1 MNRIML
7 RLAMGAATGAYNM
20 YRNSDSKQ
28 QRKTYDALLGALK
41 DGKLGD
47 LAEELGIDDLEEL
60 HGAAR
65 ANAGDLTRDAHDRLD
80 RRRAAFAAAAPD
92 RKARREA
99 LKHAAKQQEKDNR
112 GGGVGKFIGISLGI
126 AGAAAAAWAA
136 WEFWL
141 SDMVNG
147 GSGKQA
153 TKTTRPAPT
162 RTETDEK
169 GNSTLVYSTTT
180 ETAGTASGARATN
193 DPDNDMRP
201 KADMHGSAGP
211 LGEEPAERDE
221 ELLTSIDE
229 QLTTLDTLED
239 SQREVT
245 EPRHAKSDVKSD
257 VLRDTGSGNRSDKT
271 SDADTTIGA
280 SGRHELRKDNDAK
293 R

>member
-7 RLAMGAATGAYNM
+7 RLATGAATGAYNR
-20 YRNSDSKQ
+20 YRNSDAKQ

-41 DGKLGD
+41 DGNLND
-47 LAEELGIDDLEEL
+47 LADDLGIDDLEEL

-99 LKHAAKQQEKDNR
+99 LKHAAKQQEKDNS
-112 GGGVGKFIGISLGI
+112 GGGVGKAIGITLGVI
-126 AGAAAAAWAA
+126 GTAVGAWAA
-136 WEFWL
+136 WEYWL
-141 SDMVNG
+141 SDKVNG
-147 GSGKQA
+147 GSDKQA
-153 TKTTRPAPT
+153 AKTTRPAPT
-162 RTETDEK
+162 RTETDAK

-180 ETAGTASGARATN
+180 ETAGASGARVSN
-193 DPDNDMRP
+193 DPDNEMRP
-201 KADMHGSAGP
+201 KADMRGSAGP

-245 EPRHAKSDVKSD
+245 EPRHAKSDV
-257 VLRDTGSGNRSDKT
+257 LGDTGSGKRSDKT
-271 SDADTTIGA
+271 ADADTTIGA
-280 SGRHELRKDNDAK
+280 SGRHELKKDRDSDAK

>member
-1 MNRIML
+1 MGRVGVLAL
-7 RLAMGAATGAYNM
+7 RQAG
-20 YRNSDSKQ
+20 SD
-28 QRKTYDALLGALK
+28 
-41 DGKLGD
+41 
-47 LAEELGIDDLEEL
+47 
-60 HGAAR
+60 
-65 ANAGDLTRDAHDRLD
+65 
-80 RRRAAFAAAAPD
+80 
-92 RKARREA
+92 
-99 LKHAAKQQEKDNR
+99 
-112 GGGVGKFIGISLGI
+112 
-126 AGAAAAAWAA
+126 
-136 WEFWL
+136 
-141 SDMVNG
+141 
-147 GSGKQA
+147 
-153 TKTTRPAPT
+153 TRPAPT

-245 EPRHAKSDVKSD
+245 EPRHTRSEVKSD

-280 SGRHELRKDNDAK
+280 SGRHALRKDDDAK

>member
-41 DGKLGD
+41 DGNLND
-47 LAEELGIDDLEEL
+47 LADELGIDDLEEL
-60 HGAAR
+60 HDAAR
-65 ANAGDLTRDAHDRLD
+65 ANAGELTRDAHDRLD

-99 LKHAAKQQEKDNR
+99 LKHAAKQQEKENS
-112 GGGVGKFIGISLGI
+112 GGGVGKAIGITLGVI
-126 AGAAAAAWAA
+126 GTAVGAWAA
-136 WEFWL
+136 WEYWL
-141 SDMVNG
+141 SDKVNG
-147 GSGKQA
+147 GSDKQA
-153 TKTTRPAPT
+153 AKTTRPAPT

-169 GNSTLVYSTTT
+169 GNATLVYSTTT
-180 ETAGTASGARATN
+180 ETAGASGARVTN

-201 KADMHGSAGP
+201 KADMRGSAGP

-245 EPRHAKSDVKSD
+245 EPRHAKSDV
-257 VLRDTGSGNRSDKT
+257 LGDTGSGNRSDKT

-280 SGRHELRKDNDAK
+280 SGRHELRKDDDAK